1 MSNEAVGDGIPK
13 PCPEVYCN
21 LVLGGKPRI
30 REGSVL
36 APPISGPT
44 TSLVNKAAC
53 TTVAERCA
61 VMHRELPEL
70 GTEWAEQRGGAELTT
85 CPWSPPWAVS

>member
-1 MSNEAVGDGIPK
+1 MGLWEMEFPSPVLRFTAT
-13 PCPEVYCN
+13 
-21 LVLGGKPRI
+21 LGGKPRI

-36 APPISGPT
+36 APPISVPT